1 MSLKTLTTKRFN
13 TVQYAWDWLIFFK
26 PSVTGEGLYGLMLV
40 KGLGWTILLSSL
52 AWIIALALGLFAG
65 VVRTLPSASIT
76 IKAARFAAGL
86 FVHCFRNIPLLVQ
99 LFLWYFVV
107 PELLPKAWG
116 DAIKQMNPTTNQF
129 LTVLVGLT
137 LYTAAKAAEQ
147 VRAGI
152 ESVAVSQKQAAIAL
166 GLNTFAVYRHIILP
180 QALRIVIPPMTSDFL
195 NVFKNSAVALTIGL
209 MELTGQTRQLSEFSA
224 QPFEAFI
231 ASTIIYMLITYTV
244 ILGMNALERRTRIP
258 GYLGNAQS

>member
-1 MSLKTLTTKRFN
+1 MHYT
-13 TVQYAWDWLIFFK
+13 WDWLIFFK

-40 KGLGWTILLSSL
+40 RGLLWTVALSLL
-52 AWIIALALGLFAG
+52 AWTLALGLGLIAG
-65 VVRTLPSASIT
+65 VARTLPHRTARTLSAVYI
-76 IKAARFAAGL
+76 
-86 FVHCFRNIPLLVQ
+86 HCFRNTPLLVQ

-107 PELLPKAWG
+107 PELLPTAWG
-116 DAIKQMNPTTNQF
+116 HAIKQMNPTANQF

-152 ESVAVSQKQAAIAL
+152 ESVPRSQKQAAMAMGL
-166 GLNTFAVYRHIILP
+166 GTVAVYRYVILP
-180 QALRIVIPPMTSDFL
+180 QALRIVIPPLTSDFL

-224 QPFEAFI
+224 HPFEAFI
-231 ASTIIYMLITYTV
+231 VATLIYMAITYGV
-244 ILGMNALERRTRIP
+244 IVLMRRIEHRVRVPGLLGA
-258 GYLGNAQS
+258 A

>member
-1 MSLKTLTTKRFN
+1 M
-13 TVQYAWDWLIFFK
+13 QYSWDWLVFFK
-26 PSVTGEGLYGLMLV
+26 PSVTGEGLYGLMLLRGV
-40 KGLGWTILLSSL
+40 GWTVLLSLL
-52 AWIIALALGLFAG
+52 AWTMALGLGLVAG
-65 VVRTLPSASIT
+65 VARTLPGRLPRYTSAV
-76 IKAARFAAGL
+76 
-86 FVHCFRNIPLLVQ
+86 FVHCFRNTPLLVQ

-107 PELLPKAWG
+107 PELLPVRWG

-152 ESVAVSQKQAAIAL
+152 QAVPLSQKQAAMAL
-166 GLNTFAVYRHIILP
+166 GLGTAGAYRHVILP
-180 QALRIVIPPMTSDFL
+180 QALRIVIAPLTSDFL

-231 ASTIIYMLITYTV
+231 VATLIYMVITYAV
-244 ILGMNALERRTRIP
+244 IVFMRGIERRSHVP
-258 GYLGNAQS
+258 GLLSAN

>member
-1 MSLKTLTTKRFN
+1 MLYS
-13 TVQYAWDWLIFFK
+13 WDWLIFFK
-26 PSVTGEGLYGLMLV
+26 PSVTGEGLYGLMVLR
-40 KGLGWTILLSSL
+40 GLGWTMLLSLL
-52 AWIIALALGLFAG
+52 AWVLAFGIALAAG
-65 VVRTLPSASIT
+65 VARTLPSRLPRYVSAVY
-76 IKAARFAAGL
+76 
-86 FVHCFRNIPLLVQ
+86 VHCFRNIPLLVQ

-107 PELLPKAWG
+107 PELLPVSWG
-116 DAIKQMNPTTNQF
+116 NALKQMNPTTNQF

-152 ESVAVSQKQAAIAL
+152 DSLPAGQKQAAMAL
-166 GLNTFAVYRHIILP
+166 GLGTAAAYRHVILP

-224 QPFEAFI
+224 HPFEAFI
-231 ASTIIYMLITYTV
+231 AATLIYMLITYGV
-244 ILGMNALERRTRIP
+244 IELMRQIELRTRVP
-258 GYLGNAQS
+258 GLMGSR